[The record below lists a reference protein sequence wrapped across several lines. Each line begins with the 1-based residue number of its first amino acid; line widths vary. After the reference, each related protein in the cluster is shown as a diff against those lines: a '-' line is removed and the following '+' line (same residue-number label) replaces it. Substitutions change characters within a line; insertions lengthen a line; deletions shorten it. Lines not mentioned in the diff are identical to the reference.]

1 MSLFSVITFLLTFET
16 FFSWHYTLCVCILLV
31 FLELFVML
39 PPRKKKKKDFEA
51 QWLWLP
57 CLPAKQGKK
66 KKKHINLLSI

>member
-39 PPRKKKKKDFEA
+39 PPRKKKKKILRLSGSGYPA
-51 QWLWLP
+51 YLP
-57 CLPAKQGKK
+57 NKAKK
-66 KKKHINLLSI
+66 KNAH

>member
-39 PPRKKKKKDFEA
+39 PPRKKQKKKILRLSGSGYPA
-51 QWLWLP
+51 YLP
-57 CLPAKQGKK
+57 NKAKK
-66 KKKHINLLSI
+66 KKSTLIY

>member
-39 PPRKKKKKDFEA
+39 PPRKKKKKILRLSGSGYPA
-51 QWLWLP
+51 YLP
-57 CLPAKQGKK
+57 NKAK

>member
-1 MSLFSVITFLLTFET
+1 MCLHITGVFRA
-16 FFSWHYTLCVCILLV
+16 LCDVA
-31 FLELFVML
+31 
-39 PPRKKKKKDFEA
+39 PPQKKKKDFEA

>member
-1 MSLFSVITFLLTFET
+1 MCLHITGVFRA
-16 FFSWHYTLCVCILLV
+16 LCDVA
-31 FLELFVML
+31 
-39 PPRKKKKKDFEA
+39 PPQKTKKKDFEA

>member
-39 PPRKKKKKDFEA
+39 PPRKKKKKILRLSGSGYPA
-51 QWLWLP
+51 YLP
-57 CLPAKQGKK
+57 NKAKK
-66 KKKHINLLSI
+66 KKAH